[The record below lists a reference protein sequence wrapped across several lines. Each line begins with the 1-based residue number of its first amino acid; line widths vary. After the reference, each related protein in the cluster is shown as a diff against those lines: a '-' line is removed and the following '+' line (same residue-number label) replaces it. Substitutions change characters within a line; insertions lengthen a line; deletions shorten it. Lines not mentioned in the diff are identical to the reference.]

1 MEIVP
6 PTVEHIARGSQ
17 FGRALQPRGGC
28 TPLARAHARGPRGT
42 QTGAQTPRR
51 AHELA
56 EKGAACFTPRTVS
69 GSFTEPNSARD
80 ARTETGDGE
89 LTARVRAKLLS
100 EHAAGDSLPRDV
112 VERVICALEEEKAA
126 LRQECAFSASVL
138 ERQSAEVVQ
147 LHRALHKMQTAKGN
161 LRSLD
166 GEYLPRDAVERMV
179 CAFEE
184 EKAQLAREI
193 DFTQYALDKQ
203 TEEVCQLHDEL
214 ILLSSENEHLR
225 SNLNNIGDA
234 KNTSLD
240 TAASAHTT
248 PRTEAPH
255 QLFAR
260 CKLLEEERAALKA
273 QLDAAL
279 GKESHSRNC
288 IEQWLPCMSRF
299 RRKPVSFDPAL
310 VN

>member
-1 MEIVP
+1 MEIVA
-6 PTVEHIARGSQ
+6 PTGEHIARGSQ
-17 FGRALQPRGGC
+17 YGRAMQPRGGC
-28 TPLARAHARGPRGT
+28 TPLARAHVRGPRGT
-42 QTGAQTPRR
+42 QTPRR
-51 AHELA
+51 AHEPA
-56 EKGAACFTPRTVS
+56 EKSATCFTPRTVS

-80 ARTETGDGE
+80 TRTENGDGE

-100 EHAAGDSLPRDV
+100 EHSDKDSLPRDV
-112 VERVICALEEEKAA
+112 VERVICAMEEEKAA

-166 GEYLPRDAVERMV
+166 GEYLPRHAVERMV

-214 ILLSSENEHLR
+214 IVLSNENEHLR
-225 SNLNNIGDA
+225 ANLNNMGDA

-240 TAASAHTT
+240 TTASTLTT
-248 PRTEAPH
+248 PRTEAQP

-279 GKESHSRNC
+279 GKDANSRNC
-288 IEQWLPCMSRF
+288 IDQWIPCVFRF
-299 RRKPVSFDPAL
+299 RRKPVNFDPAL